1 VSRVLRDTLTLFRR
15 ELLRYRRDRAYWV
28 GQLVFPLA
36 FVGFVGAGLDGVVR
50 LPSGVGYLGHLAS
63 GILALMAGSGAV
75 GGGFSLIEDRQ
86 TGFLRA
92 LLVAPVSRTSIVLAK
107 LAARL
112 VATLALVAVLV
123 AVLSAFTDVRPVHP
137 GAALL
142 ALTGLTAVFA
152 ALGVGLASSLRRLES
167 FRLFA
172 ALVTMPLYLFSGIFY
187 PLSTLPAWLRLPAHA
202 NPMTYGADLLRFGLL
217 GTSELPVTVSAP
229 MLAGL
234 TLVSVVAAVLL
245 FERGAR
251 G

>member
-1 VSRVLRDTLTLFRR
+1 MLRDAVTLFRR
-15 ELLRYRRDRAYWV
+15 EVIRYRRDRAYWV
-28 GQLVFPLA
+28 GQLLFPLV
-36 FVGFVGAGLDGVVR
+36 FVGFIGAGLDGVVR
-50 LPSGVGYLGHLAS
+50 LPTGVDYLGHLAS

-92 LLVAPVSRTSIVLAK
+92 LLVAPVSRASIVLAK
-107 LAARL
+107 LGARL
-112 VATLALVAVLV
+112 LATLVLVAVLV
-123 AVLSAFTDVRPVHP
+123 AVLAVFTAVRPVHP

-152 ALGVGLASSLRRLES
+152 ALGVGLASRLRRLES

-172 ALVTMPLYLFSGIFY
+172 ALVTVPLYLFSGIFY
-187 PLSTLPAWLRLPAHA
+187 PLATLPAWMRIPAYA

-217 GTSELPVTVSAP
+217 GTSELPVSVSAP

-245 FERGAR
+245 FDRSAR